1 MRIHVGSLN
10 PNKIGA
16 VQDVLATYD
25 AFTGAEIVG
34 IDVPSGVA
42 DQPMDLAETVRGA
55 IQRAKAVIE
64 GADFGIGIEGGVMDV
79 PGAGSMNIQ
88 VCAVFDGT
96 AMYHGISSA
105 FGLPTDLIDLMKQK
119 SIELDAAVHELGY
132 STNARVGKEGGLIA
146 VLSGGRVTRRD
157 LCRQAVSMAMIHVG
171 RS

>member
-25 AFTGAEIVG
+25 TFASAIIEG

-42 DQPMDLAETVRGA
+42 DQPTSLEESLRGA
-55 IQRAKAVIE
+55 TNRAKAAFE
-64 GADFGIGIEGGVMDV
+64 GADLGIGIEAGVMEV
-79 PGAGSMNIQ
+79 PGSGSMVIQ
-88 VCAVFDGT
+88 VCAIFDG
-96 AMYHGISSA
+96 AMVHCGISSA
-105 FGLPTDLIDLMKQK
+105 FGLPTDLIDLMKRK

-146 VLSGGRVTRRD
+146 ILSGGRVTRRD

-171 RS
+171 RI